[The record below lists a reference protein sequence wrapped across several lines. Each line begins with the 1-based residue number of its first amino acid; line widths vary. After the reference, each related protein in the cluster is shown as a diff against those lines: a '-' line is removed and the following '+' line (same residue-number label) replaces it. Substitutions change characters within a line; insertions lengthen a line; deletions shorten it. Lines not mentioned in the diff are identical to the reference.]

1 MKKKHGLMTKELKK
15 KLRKS
20 RNDNEILEQLAAAS
34 NELDDE
40 DLFLVTGGAQ
50 YDSLDAKT
58 LGGNVDV
65 NSQALND
72 ILNKFN
78 FNNNSNDN
86 GTNAY
91 FTDGNQTDNNS
102 TQVNLIDPNLNE
114 YSFGG
119 IVKGNDAPDNSNNGD
134 AHIPIDALANKNA
147 EISIDAGDGFD
158 VNTLFGDVYKH
169 KIEYAAGKFKMN

>member
-1 MKKKHGLMTKELKK
+1 MKKKHGLMTKELRK

-65 NSQALND
+65 NSQALHD
-72 ILNKFN
+72 ILNTFN

-102 TQVNLIDPNLNE
+102 TQVNPIDPNLNE
-114 YSFGG
+114 GSFGG
-119 IVKGNDAPDNSNNGD
+119 IVIGGIVNGND

-147 EISIDAGDGFD
+147 QISIDAGDGFD
-158 VNTLFGDVYKH
+158 VNTLFGDKYKH
-169 KIEYAAGKFKMN
+169 DINFVDGKITLN